1 MTLQAEQV
9 SIPTDKLIHMYRLMY
24 TIRMFETNAI
34 DLFQEGMIRGTTHTY
49 IGMEAVGVGAC
60 AALEPDDYITSTHRG
75 HGHCISKG
83 GRLDLMMAELMG
95 RVDGYCRGKGGSMHI
110 ADVDRGILGANG
122 IVGGGMGIAT
132 GAALASQIKGTNQVA
147 ICFFGDGG
155 LNQGNLYECA
165 NIASLWKLPVV
176 YLCENNHYAMATSI
190 DRATS
195 VASDPAVRARAW
207 NIPGVNVDGMDVL
220 AVYEAASE
228 AVNRARDGRGP
239 SLLVCDTY
247 RFEGHNV
254 GDPLNYRTDEEV
266 DSWRKKDAIER
277 FVAYLTEQEEVSDDH
292 LATIRK
298 EVEAGIEEAIAFG
311 RSSPEP
317 SLDTLMEDIYA

>member
-9 SIPTDKLIHMYRLMY
+9 SIPTDKLLHMYRLMY
-24 TIRMFETNAI
+24 TIRIFETNAI
-34 DLFQEGMIRGTTHTY
+34 DLFQEGLIRGTTHTY

-60 AALEPDDYITSTHRG
+60 AALGPDDYITSTHRG
-75 HGHCISKG
+75 HGHCIAKG

-95 RVDGYCRGKGGSMHI
+95 KVDGYCRGKGGSMHI

-132 GAALASQIKGTNQVA
+132 GAALASQIKGTDQVA

-190 DRATS
+190 ERATS
-195 VASDPAVRARAW
+195 VASDPSVRARAW
-207 NIPGVNVDGMDVL
+207 DIPGVNVDGMDVL
-220 AVYEAASE
+220 AVYQAASE
-228 AVNRARDGRGP
+228 AVNRARSGGGP

-254 GDPLNYRTDEEV
+254 GDPLNYRTDDEV

-277 FVAYLTEQEEVSDDH
+277 FAAYLTEQEEISDDQ

-298 EVEAGIEEAIAFG
+298 EVEDGIAEAVAFG

>member
-9 SIPTDKLIHMYRLMY
+9 SIPTDKLLHMYRLMY
-24 TIRMFETNAI
+24 TIRVFETNAI
-34 DLFQEGMIRGTTHTY
+34 DLFQEGLIRGTTHTY

-60 AALEPDDYITSTHRG
+60 AALGPDDYITSTHRG
-75 HGHCISKG
+75 HGHCIAKG

-95 RVDGYCRGKGGSMHI
+95 KIDGYCRGKGGSMHI

-132 GAALASQIKGTNQVA
+132 GAALASQIKGTDQVA

-190 DRATS
+190 ERATS
-195 VASDPAVRARAW
+195 VASDPSVRARAW

-220 AVYEAASE
+220 AVYQAASE
-228 AVNRARDGRGP
+228 AVNRARSGGGP

-254 GDPLNYRTDEEV
+254 GDPLNYRTDDEV
-266 DSWRKKDAIER
+266 DSWRRKDAIER
-277 FVAYLTEQEEVSDDH
+277 FAAYLTEQEEVSEDS
-292 LATIRK
+292 LAAIRK
-298 EVEAGIEEAIAFG
+298 EVEDEIAEAIAFG